1 MKRATRNARGSIKL
15 WAAGTLAAAGT
26 LFASGTAHA
35 QDSRA
40 ELGVYGGYLFGTTA
54 EGESVQPDVDS
65 SQYVTSKA
73 SISSAPSYGATL
85 DLAVRRGAF
94 AEISYSRSP
103 SDLSL
108 RVSNDPNTYKYDLLQ
123 QHIQIGGLLEFK
135 APGAP
140 WFRPLFGG
148 TIGATIFSADDKN
161 FSYSEGALSVIF
173 EGGAKL
179 VLSRFFGVRLRAR
192 LLGTF
197 LNDESALLCVG
208 GSCAYAYSGTVMLQ
222 GELGGG
228 LYVAF

>member
-1 MKRATRNARGSIKL
+1 MKRATRNARGSIKH

-135 APGAP
+135 TPNAS
-140 WFRPLFGG
+140 WFRPIFGG
-148 TIGATIFSADDKN
+148 TIGTTIFSADNNGFD
-161 FSYSEGALSVIF
+161 YSEGNLSLIF
-173 EGGAKL
+173 EAGANIYL
-179 VLSRFFGVRLRAR
+179 ARFLGVRLKAR
-192 LLGTF
+192 GMGTF
-197 LNDESALLCVG
+197 LTDDSALLCEG
-208 GSCAYAYSGTVMLQ
+208 RARMRIRGR
-222 GELGGG
+222 
-228 LYVAF
+228 